1 MTGRQLV
8 DSWWAALNGAITNK
22 ARTALTMLGVIIGV
36 AAVIATV
43 ATGTGAQAA
52 VTARISSLG
61 TNLLQIS
68 PTGGFFGGVR
78 QAAGTTSDLTYSDDQ
93 ELASQA
99 GPNGALPDVAA
110 VTPEYTTQAQAVF
123 GAENASTTADGV
135 APNYLSAL
143 DWQVAAGGFIT
154 QQDVDQQAKVAD
166 LGASVITTLF
176 PNESTVDA
184 STLIGSTISLNGEPY
199 QIIGIMAPKGAAG
212 GNNQDD
218 RIFVPIT
225 TAENRLA
232 LRAGSA
238 DTVTDIDA
246 IATNQNSMT
255 AAQAEVT
262 DLLMRLHHLTA
273 REQPDFTVLNQTA
286 IEQTASS
293 VTGVFTILLAAI
305 AAVSLLVGGI
315 GIMNI
320 MLVTVTERTREIGL
334 RKAVGARR
342 RDILVQFMIEAV
354 MVSGVGGVLGVAA
367 GYGVSALL
375 PIATASTSSPLTT
388 EVTGSSVLLALIVSV
403 AIGFFFGS
411 YPASRAA
418 ALDPIEAL
426 RYE

>member
-1 MTGRQLV
+1 MSARQFI
-8 DSWWAALNGAITNK
+8 DAWWAALVGAGTNK

-61 TNLLQIS
+61 TNLLEVS
-68 PTGGFFGGVR
+68 PSGGFFGGVG
-78 QAAGTTSDLTYSDDQ
+78 QAAGTTSTLTYSDAQ
-93 ELASQA
+93 QLAAQA
-99 GPNGALPDVAA
+99 GPNGAAPDVAS
-110 VTPEYTTQAQAVF
+110 VTPEYTTQVQVVYGAQ
-123 GAENASTTADGV
+123 NASTSADGV

-143 DWQVAAGGFIT
+143 DWQVAAGSFIT
-154 QQDVDQQAKVAD
+154 QTDVDHQAKVAD

-184 STLIGSTISLNGEPY
+184 SALVGSTISLNGEPY
-199 QIIGIMAPKGAAG
+199 QVIGIMSPKGTAG

-232 LRAGSA
+232 LRAGGA
-238 DTVTDIDA
+238 DSVTAIDV
-246 IATNQNSMT
+246 IAKNQSSIN

-262 DLLMRLHHLTA
+262 DLLMRLHHLST
-273 REQPDFTVLNQTA
+273 RSQPDFNILNET
-286 IEQTASS
+286 ELLQTASS
-293 VTGVFTILLAAI
+293 VTDVFTILLAAI

-354 MVSGVGGVLGVAA
+354 MVSGVGGILGVAA
-367 GYGVSALL
+367 GYGVAALL
-375 PIATASTSSPLTT
+375 PIVTASSSSPLTT
-388 EVTGSSVLLALIVSV
+388 VVTKSSVLLALAVSV

>member
-1 MTGRQLV
+1 MTGRQLL
-8 DSWWAALNGAITNK
+8 DAWWAALSGAGANK
-22 ARTALTMLGVIIGV
+22 ARTALTMLGVVIGV

-43 ATGTGAQAA
+43 ATGVGAQDA
-52 VTARISSLG
+52 VTQRISSLG
-61 TNLLQIS
+61 TNLLQVS

-78 QAAGTTSDLTYSDDQ
+78 QAAGTSSTLTYSDAQ
-93 ELASQA
+93 ELASQT

-110 VTPEYTTQAQAVF
+110 VTPEYSTQVQAVF
-123 GAENASTTADGV
+123 GAQNAATAADGV
-135 APNYLSAL
+135 APTYLSAL
-143 DWQVAAGGFIT
+143 DWHVAAGGFIT
-154 QQDVDQQAKVAD
+154 QTDVNQQAKVAD
-166 LGASVITTLF
+166 LGASVISTLF

-184 STLIGSTISLNGEPY
+184 SSLIGSTISLNGEPY
-199 QIIGIMAPKGAAG
+199 QVIGIMSPKGSAG
-212 GNNQDD
+212 GSNQDD

-225 TAENRLA
+225 TAENRLG
-232 LRAGSA
+232 LRAGASNS
-238 DTVTDIDA
+238 VTTIDV
-246 IATNQNSMT
+246 IAQDQSTMT

-262 DLLMRLHHLTA
+262 ALLSRLHHLST
-273 REQPDFTVLNQTA
+273 RSQPDFTVLNQTS
-286 IEQTASS
+286 ILQTASS
-293 VTGVFTILLAAI
+293 VTDVFTILLAAI

-334 RKAVGARR
+334 RKAVGARH

-354 MVSGVGGVLGVAA
+354 MVSGVGGLLGVAA
-367 GYGVSALL
+367 GYGVADLL
-375 PIATASTSSPLTT
+375 PIVTASTSSPLTT
-388 EVTGSSVLLALIVSV
+388 QVTKSSVLLALVVSV